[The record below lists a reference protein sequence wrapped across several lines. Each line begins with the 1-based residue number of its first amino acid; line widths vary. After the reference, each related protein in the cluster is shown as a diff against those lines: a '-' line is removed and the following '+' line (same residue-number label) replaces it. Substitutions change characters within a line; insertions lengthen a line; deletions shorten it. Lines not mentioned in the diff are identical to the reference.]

1 MPSAKPPPPPAPGQP
16 QLRFTSFAPV
26 GFLNAK
32 NVASSFSRTDSQSWY
47 ARRSSE
53 QEWNAQREGKR
64 RRLMA
69 SEDEIQAEQAR
80 VGEAAA
86 ADGRVKV
93 GTLVKAPEGGVKAGK
108 VAPAGEEAQPPA
120 DPLSRTIIIHPGS
133 RFLRIGRASDIAP
146 VSVPNVIAR
155 KLRGGQRAV
164 PARSSSLKGKERAE
178 PVGTAVEG
186 ASSSVLSGVAAPP
199 VIKPEEVVAQV
210 QAQAAPSAPPPAAA
224 AAAGPSFGGLPSLPP
239 SASQQTNGDVSM
251 RSSPLS
257 SPREPDLDADSN
269 PDDDDDASPRATPSL
284 HPSSGHAAAD
294 PLEAKIASLKGDLRA
309 RMRVFKLRGQGNGN
323 SQASQFN
330 ETVVVQEMEEGFEE
344 GGGRDIE
351 WTVGEGDA
359 YVGNK
364 AVRIPDP
371 VSSNYLL
378 RYPFDRG
385 AFNTAA
391 GAAEG
396 LPYNSAQELL
406 GDVEAIIVGVLEEE
420 LGFAR
425 EELKDYSAILLI
437 PDLYDQTYVR
447 EMTDLLLRTIGFKQL
462 CLQQESVCATFGAGV
477 ASACVI
483 DIGAKTSTITCVE
496 EGLVLPETRM
506 VLDFGGDDITAFLL
520 TLLLRINFP
529 YKEADLTKWY
539 DWVVIEDLKERLV
552 VLSEG
557 DIGLNL
563 YDFYVRHP
571 GETTKK
577 YSMRV
582 YDDCIMAPYALFAPR
597 VIDFEQKKVE
607 NQPSLWDK
615 DVDDHVEIGAVS
627 ITNAMRNSTR
637 HLSHPQS
644 LPGASSLSAPAD
656 ASASTG
662 TSPAPAGAS
671 GSQSGTPVVDDPNSA
686 AFSTLPNVN
695 ALPNI
700 PTFGALP
707 TTTPAAGSPAPAEGT
722 ATPTASAKLPSA
734 SAASAAAKSG
744 APPAA
749 TPPVGSTVQ
758 IDVRRESSKLPLD
771 VAVVESILAAGPAEE
786 RMKRVA
792 ANLLVVGGTGG
803 IHNVGFAVESRVAPA
818 LIARAPFL
826 APTSAANAPAQTITY
841 VPCPREVEPENLA
854 WKGIASLAKLDCAN
868 ELWVRKEEWEGLGM
882 RAVRERAFYW
892 A

>member
-1 MPSAKPPPPPAPGQP
+1 MPSAKPPPPPAPGQT

-32 NVASSFSRTDSQSWY
+32 NVASSFSRSDSQSWY
-47 ARRSSE
+47 ARRSTE
-53 QEWNAQREGKR
+53 QEWNNQREGKR

-80 VGEAAA
+80 VGEA
-86 ADGRVKV
+86 GGKVKV
-93 GTLVKAPEGGVKAGK
+93 GTLVKAPEGGVRPGK
-108 VAPAGEEAQPPA
+108 DEQDVDAAAASA

-133 RFLRIGRASDIAP
+133 RFLRIGRASDLAP

-155 KLRGGQRAV
+155 KLRGEVVLQNGKG
-164 PARSSSLKGKERAE
+164 KGKERAE
-178 PVGTAVEG
+178 EDFAPAAVAPGGGPAGGSTKVEG
-186 ASSSVLSGVAAPP
+186 GASLLNGVAAPP

-210 QAQAAPSAPPPAAA
+210 QAQETSSVPT
-224 AAAGPSFGGLPSLPP
+224 AGPSFGALPSLP
-239 SASQQTNGDVSM
+239 SATPQSRHNGDGDVSM

-257 SPREPDLDADSN
+257 SPRDPESDANELDDPSQRGTPN
-269 PDDDDDASPRATPSL
+269 PALPS
-284 HPSSGHAAAD
+284 AD
-294 PLEAKIASLKGDLRA
+294 PLDAKISSLKGDLRA
-309 RMRVFKLRGQGNGN
+309 RMRAYKLRGQGNGN
-323 SQASQFN
+323 SQAAQFN
-330 ETVVVQEMEEGFEE
+330 ETVAPIEMEEGFEE

-351 WTVGEGDA
+351 WTVGETEV

-371 VSSNYLL
+371 HASGYLL

-385 AFNTAA
+385 SLNTAA
-391 GAAEG
+391 GSAEG
-396 LPYNSAQELL
+396 VPYRSSQELL

-420 LGFAR
+420 LNTAR

-477 ASACVI
+477 TSACVI

-506 VLDFGGDDITAFLL
+506 VLDFGGDDITSFLL

-607 NQPSLWDK
+607 NPPSLWDK
-615 DVDDHVEIGAVS
+615 EVDDHVEIGAVT

-637 HLSHPQS
+637 HLSHPQ
-644 LPGASSLSAPAD
+644 LIPGASSLSAPAD
-656 ASASTG
+656 PSASTG
-662 TSPAPAGAS
+662 ASPAPP
-671 GSQSGTPVVDDPNSA
+671 GSQSGTPVVDDPDSS

-707 TTTPAAGSPAPAEGT
+707 TTTPAAGTPAPEAGATTPSGGT
-722 ATPTASAKLPSA
+722 AGKLPTASA
-734 SAASAAAKSG
+734 AAAAGKASG
-744 APPAA
+744 AAAA
-749 TPPVGSTVQ
+749 TPPLGPPTVD

-771 VAVVESILAAGPAEE
+771 VAVVESILAAGPGEE

-803 IHNVGFAVESRVAPA
+803 IHNVGFAVQSRVAPA

-826 APTSAANAPAQTITY
+826 APTSANNTPSQTISY
-841 VPCPREVEPENLA
+841 VPCPKEVEPENLA
-854 WKGIASLAKLDCAN
+854 WKGIASLARLDCAN
-868 ELWVRKEEWEGLGM
+868 ELWVRKEDWEGLGM